1 MGTSAAERGRER
13 KGGRR
18 GEGKRQKGKQK
29 ENGRHAIIIKEEEG
43 KVHVTL
49 EPTRKAV
56 PLERS
61 SLCEWQRVWV
71 HSYACRELRQSLFCS
86 LFVTPGPWRER
97 YLQLF
102 FFYFAPIFPPWVRR
116 CAAVCAYYCTCAP
129 VMYTYFVCAR
139 HHLCRS
145 LGDEPAGL

>member
-1 MGTSAAERGRER
+1 MF
-13 KGGRR
+13 
-18 GEGKRQKGKQK
+18 
-29 ENGRHAIIIKEEEG
+29 N
-43 KVHVTL
+43 TL

-102 FFYFAPIFPPWVRR
+102 FSTSRR
-116 CAAVCAYYCTCAP
+116 FSRPGCGAAQPY
-129 VMYTYFVCAR
+129 AR
-139 HHLCRS
+139 TTALAHQ
-145 LGDEPAGL
+145 